1 MRLDDLTWYELDALT
16 KAGPPILI
24 LPTGSLEQHGPHLPL
39 NTDTILPLAVADRVA
54 AQIGALVAPPL
65 PYGYKSQPKSGGGN
79 HFPGCASLDGATYIN
94 LVRDL
99 ICDFARHGLTKIV
112 LFDGHMENQWFLT
125 EAADLA
131 RALVEIGERR
141 RVGADADIG
150 LLDARSDDHAAVAV
164 RVAIARQ
171 QRDAGGPGHLRY
183 GGIIDDGNARG
194 GQLRLEIG
202 MGLVG
207 EAAHRRFI
215 DADQRGARPGLGA
228 DAGIGRG
235 ALPGHEIDRIGEDG
249 DLVVLEAIAVR
260 LRKPDLRG
268 TRLILGECRRGGQT

>member
-1 MRLDDLTWYELDALT
+1 MRLDDLTWPELDAMV

-54 AQIGALVAPPL
+54 ERIGALVAPPL

-99 ICDFARHGLTKIV
+99 ICDFARHGLTRIV

-131 RALVEIGERR
+131 LRTMKAEGIA
-141 RVGADADIG
+141 GAKIIKLGYWTFINAATEAVLFPEG
-150 LLDARSDDHAAVAV
+150 LLSWELEHAAVMETSVMLHLVPHLV
-164 RVAIARQ
+164 RKDLVP
-171 QRDAGGPGHLRY
+171 DGPPADFPPYDVYPFDTGPIPPTGVLSS
-183 GGIIDDGNARG
+183 AASATAAK
-194 GQLRLEIG
+194 
-202 MGLVG
+202 G
-207 EAAHRRFI
+207 EAVLAQVVPDI
-215 DADQRGARPGLGA
+215 AA
-228 DAGIGRG
+228 
-235 ALPGHEIDRIGEDG
+235 ALEKAFP
-249 DLVVLEAIAVR
+249 
-260 LRKPDLRG
+260 
-268 TRLILGECRRGGQT
+268 